1 MNFYNKEIEL
11 SRVFRIYPAVLIEYQ
26 NEQTEMSL
34 EWIEQNSEKVK
45 IITFLLVFDY
55 DKNRTEQIKIEFENQ
70 KDLIQAINEIYEIIQ
85 NRN

>member
-1 MNFYNKEIEL
+1 MNFYNKEIDI

-45 IITFLLVFDY
+45 VITFLLVFDY
-55 DKNRTEQIKIEFENQ
+55 DKNRTEQVKIEFENQ
-70 KDLIQAINEIYEIIQ
+70 KDVIKAINEIYEIIK
-85 NRN
+85 NKG